1 MTDVIK
7 KYIIK
12 GWVIVKE
19 AICQTWNWITRT
31 LAQNKLLL
39 LTVGVVYIFQTKI
52 VDWIIALICP
62 VTAKVDKNNILVLI
76 IVAAAILLVY
86 IINTKR
92 LWRERKIIVSRLWTL
107 GLLYLGYW
115 IIVRTGQFEFYIIKG
130 WPYSYVDSAWLFI
143 AGIETLWLIKRFIVW
158 CIPNGESTSKPFLT
172 DAPAI
177 VDEMGREKYAYQLV
191 QKIKGGKNDGDSKFA
206 EGALAILLNEHYG
219 VGKTSF
225 MYQLQQIAEKER
237 VDVCW
242 FKPWLYEDS
251 QSMVINFIRVIQEQ
265 LGEDDKLLQR
275 MLGRYAQILAS
286 INGYEIFSFFQHDGT
301 SVETQFEEIKIK
313 LRDKKRPVI
322 VLIDDVDRLQ
332 GNELLRML
340 QMIRN
345 MGDFPY
351 IYYIIAGD
359 KVAIEE
365 ALVAEGIVDTDEYL
379 KKFFN
384 LEICFPA
391 DDGHVAMVLQTGLES
406 ILGRYGKSSIEVWNF
421 IQNLRY
427 GQAVFTNIRDIKRYL
442 NVYDYALSNCQAE
455 QVDEKTTMLDEVSL
469 RDLAG
474 ICMILCIDSEFYR
487 MLRDHNDRILEYK
500 DWHYKVKSDYAD
512 VFTDRYTKEMIENVA
527 AQATGSEEKPS
538 EIKKELAE
546 KVQSLSDFVRWSV
559 PKKKE
564 VISELMEIL
573 FPQGM
578 TEGSKIGVCHPTEYY
593 KYFSAA
599 YRKTDVANA
608 EVIGIMQMDDEDY
621 AKAIEGILS
630 SGKKVAFKHKLKWYM
645 QMQTYDRLS
654 ALKKVMTAYEMEM
667 KEETGW
673 DSFKEVI
680 FMQNYGASMMAA
692 FRVREEETDEQT
704 KKAWEKLR
712 EWLIT
717 TESVEQR
724 IYVLSMLAGH
734 VDNHSA
740 YVFGSRNEVLE
751 CMKASSKEFVENI
764 WAKDRYNP
772 EVYKFINWYKALD
785 ADSTVYVIKEIK
797 RRKCNVGFLYHLLE
811 YKEGMLQWNYNFI
824 DTILGSK
831 VIFKEDVSW
840 LSIVPI
846 YWREELRHFYMQN
859 PLKEEEI
866 AESEFLSSA
875 LSYWKGEMELTGNE
889 EERLTYIM
897 ERGTITA
904 KQMMERFELSERTAR
919 KMLDKYVRLGYLIKE
934 KRGTRVKYVIPIDI
948 RN

>member
-1 MTDVIK
+1 MIEKIK
-7 KYIIK
+7 KYWRKFIRLL
-12 GWVIVKE
+12 
-19 AICQTWNWITRT
+19 T
-31 LAQNKLLL
+31 QNRLLL
-39 LTVGVVYIFQTKI
+39 LTVGGVYIFQAKI
-52 VDWIIALICP
+52 ADWIIALICP
-62 VTAKVDKNNILVLI
+62 ITAKVDKNNIWVLVI
-76 IVAAAILLVY
+76 IAAAILLVY
-86 IINTKR
+86 LINGKR
-92 LWRERKIIVSRLWTL
+92 QWRERTIFVSRLWTL

-115 IIVRTGQFEFYIIKG
+115 IIVQTGEFEFYQIKG
-130 WPYSYVDSAWLFI
+130 WPYNYVDCAWLLI
-143 AGIETLWLIKRFIVW
+143 AGIETLWLLKRFVVW
-158 CIPNGESTSKPFLT
+158 CIPNGESKSKPFLT
-172 DAPAI
+172 DAPATI
-177 VDEMGREKYAYQLV
+177 DEMGREKYARQLV
-191 QKIKGGKNDGDSKFA
+191 QKIKGDKKDNDPKYAD
-206 EGALAILLNEHYG
+206 GALTILLNEHYG

-251 QSMVINFIRVIQEQ
+251 KSMVLNFIRVIQEQ
-265 LGEDDKLLQR
+265 LGEDDKSLQR
-275 MLGRYAQILAS
+275 MLSKYAQILAS
-286 INGYEIFSFFQHDGT
+286 IKGYEIFSFFQYDGM

-322 VLIDDVDRLQ
+322 VLIDDVDRLL

-365 ALVAEGIVDTDEYL
+365 ALAAEGIVDPDEYL

-391 DDGHVAMVLQTGLES
+391 DDGNLTKFLQTGIES

-427 GQAVFTNIRDIKRYL
+427 GQAVFDNIRDIKRYL
-442 NVYDYALSNCQAE
+442 NVLDYALSNCQAE
-455 QVDEKTTMLDEVSL
+455 QMTEKTTMLDEVSL

-474 ICMILCIDSEFYR
+474 LCMIQCVDSEFYR
-487 MLRDHNDRILEYK
+487 MLRDHNERILEYK
-500 DWHYKVKSDYAD
+500 DWHYKVKSDYSD
-512 VFTDRYTKEMIENVA
+512 VFTDRYTKEMIEKVA
-527 AQATGSEEKPS
+527 EQTTGSDDNSS

-546 KVQSLSDFVRWSV
+546 KVQSLSDFVRWSI

-573 FPQGM
+573 FPRGM

-599 YRKTDVANA
+599 YRKTDVSNA
-608 EVIGIMQMDDEDY
+608 EVIGIMQMDKADY

-630 SGKKVAFKHKLKWYM
+630 GGKKVAFKHKLKWYM
-645 QMQTYDRLS
+645 QTGMYDRLS

-667 KEETGW
+667 KEEKGW

-692 FRVREEETDEQT
+692 FRIREEETDEQT
-704 KKAWEKLR
+704 KKAWEELR

-717 TESVEQR
+717 TETVEQR
-724 IYVLSMLAGH
+724 IYVLSMFAGH

-740 YVFGSRNEVLE
+740 YVFGSRKEVLE
-751 CMKASSKEFVENI
+751 CLKASEKEFVENI
-764 WAKDRYNP
+764 WATDRYNP
-772 EVYKFINWYKALD
+772 DVYQYIRWYKELD
-785 ADSTVYVIKEIK
+785 ADITEYVIKEIK

-811 YKEGMLQWNYNFI
+811 YKKGVLQWNYNFV
-824 DTILGSK
+824 DTILGTK
-831 VIFKEDVSW
+831 AIFKVEDVSW
-840 LSIVPI
+840 FSIVPI
-846 YWREELRHFYMQN
+846 YWREEFRNFYMQN
-859 PLKEEEI
+859 PLQKEEI
-866 AESEFLSSA
+866 SASEFLSSA
-875 LSYWKGEMELTGNE
+875 LSYWKGELELTE
-889 EERLTYIM
+889 DEAERLMYIH

-904 KQMMERFELSERTAR
+904 KQMMERYNLSEGAAR
-919 KMLDKYVRLGYLIKE
+919 KILEKYVRLGYLIKE
-934 KRGTRVKYVIPIDI
+934 KRGTRVKYVKPVEI